1 MLAMPFGRG
10 ALADAELDLLLLL
23 CALEQSSKDQGRW
36 QLAWLLTP
44 MPEPPWAQLAHH
56 AVGDSL
62 RPFGTL
68 AEPTWTAA
76 AMAYAKDAAALAE
89 IRRKLNDDRPSGG
102 ADRPEVAE
110 PKAKAKAAAK

>member
-1 MLAMPFGRG
+1 
-10 ALADAELDLLLLL
+10 
-23 CALEQSSKDQGRW
+23 
-36 QLAWLLTP
+36 

-56 AVGDSL
+56 AASDSL

-89 IRRKLNDDRPSGG
+89 IRRKFNDDKPGG
-102 ADRPEVAE
+102 RAGKQEGAE
-110 PKAKAKAAAK
+110 PKAKAKAAAKQ